1 MASSVALSSRPLRIV
16 LPGGS
21 GQVGSLLA
29 RHFQQQGHHVTVLTR
44 GPYTAPWQTVH
55 WDGVSAGDWIATL
68 DGADVC
74 INLTGRGVNCRA
86 TAANRKAIYESRI
99 HSTRLLGRVIASLAE
114 PPRVWMNASAATINP
129 RVLDAEGVDL
139 PVGEME
145 GDETS
150 GCLPSGAKA
159 PEDFALDMYGLKPVP
174 FNALPV
180 AINPQPVPFNSQAVP
195 FNALPVAINPQPVPF
210 NSQAIP
216 FNALPVAI
224 NPQPVP
230 FNAKHEAINSQAIP
244 FNAKH
249 EAFSDISSPRW
260 AERRGFAA
268 RVARDW
274 EAEFFAAQTPRTRK
288 VALRSAVVLIPAP
301 ATAFGVLSNL
311 VRLGMGGAEGNG
323 RQFVSWIHEADYARA
338 VEFLVARE
346 DLEGPFNLAAPVP
359 LVNREFMAALRW
371 AWNVMNGLPAP
382 TPAVRLGAWLM
393 GTNAELVLAS
403 CRAIP
408 RRLLDAGFE
417 FEFSEWPEAAED
429 LVRQW
434 RNRE

>member
-1 MASSVALSSRPLRIV
+1 MRIV

-210 NSQAIP
+210 N
-216 FNALPVAI
+216 
-224 NPQPVP
+224 
-230 FNAKHEAINSQAIP
+230 AKHEAINSQAIP

-288 VALRSAVVLIPAP
+288 VALRSAVVLSPAP